1 MSFSSYFR
9 KKLSNAVKIQDNI
22 NFIEKY
28 RQINLHGKRS
38 IPPRQYPLTRD
49 TRLSDLAGRQGDDYT
64 TPRRYRPN
72 SDEVYYDVDWFKR

>member
-9 KKLSNAVKIQDNI
+9 KKLSNAVKIQDNS

-38 IPPRQYPLTRD
+38 IPLRQYPLTRD

-64 TPRRYRPN
+64 TPRRYRPG
-72 SDEVYYDVDWFKR
+72 SDEVYFDVEWFKR